1 MTTFRHAA
9 IVLLAAACAGGCLRM
24 QEDDVST
31 AIPVVRVVH
40 GWGLDTPYSSR
51 LHEALTASF
60 TTARIDLRST
70 NTNVTNVLMLE
81 RGEVDVAFTFADVAY
96 MASVG
101 QLPETAGSFEQ
112 IRAIAEL
119 PTRAFQVVVGRHSG
133 IRSIADLRGRH
144 VSLGPPG
151 SGSVLTSKLVLGAL
165 GIPLTDLDA
174 EQLEFSRGANQVI
187 AGQLDAAFWNGGFP
201 NDNIARATASGAR
214 LLEIAGPEVDRFRA
228 EYPFLRRTVVPAGT
242 YPNVDH
248 PVHTV
253 GVDGILVC
261 RTDLDE
267 ALVHELTRAFFEIVA
282 RTDLDIRP
290 LQHMNISRA
299 SSTSIPLHPGAAR
312 YYRERELL
320 R

>member
-1 MTTFRHAA
+1 M
-9 IVLLAAACAGGCLRM
+9 LLAAAAGAAGCLRM
-24 QEDDVST
+24 QREEVST
-31 AIPVVRVVH
+31 PAVPVLRVVH
-40 GWGLDTPYSSR
+40 AWGLDTPYSRR
-51 LHEALTASF
+51 LYEALTASF
-60 TTARIDLRST
+60 TTARIDVRST

-81 RGEVDVAFTFADVAY
+81 RGEVDVAFTLADVAY

-101 QLPETAGSFEQ
+101 QLPETNGPFEQ

-119 PTRAFQVVVGRHSG
+119 PTRVFQVVVGRQSG

-144 VSLGPPG
+144 ASLGPPG
-151 SGSVLTSKLVLGAL
+151 SGSVLTSTLVLGAL
-165 GIPLTDLDA
+165 GIPLTDLEA
-174 EQLEFSRGANQVI
+174 EQLEFSRGADKLI

-214 LLEIAGPEVDRFRA
+214 LLEITGPEVDRFRA

-242 YPNVDH
+242 YPNIDR

-261 RTDLDE
+261 RADLDE
-267 ALVHELTRAFFEIVA
+267 ALVHELTRAFFEVVA

>member
-1 MTTFRHAA
+1 
-9 IVLLAAACAGGCLRM
+9 
-24 QEDDVST
+24 
-31 AIPVVRVVH
+31 
-40 GWGLDTPYSSR
+40 
-51 LHEALTASF
+51 
-60 TTARIDLRST
+60 
-70 NTNVTNVLMLE
+70 MLE
-81 RGEVDVAFTFADVAY
+81 RGEVDVAFTLADVAY

-101 QLPETAGSFEQ
+101 QLPETTGPFEQ

-119 PTRAFQVVVGRHSG
+119 PTRVFQVVVGRQSG

-144 VSLGPPG
+144 ASLGPPG
-151 SGSVLTSKLVLGAL
+151 SGSVLTSTLVLGAL
-165 GIPLTDLDA
+165 GIPLDKISRPSNWS
-174 EQLEFSRGANQVI
+174 FSRHGQADCRPARRRVLERRIPQRQHRAGDGERRPADRDHRTARSI
-187 AGQLDAAFWNGGFP
+187 AFAPSTRSCGGPSFRP
-201 NDNIARATASGAR
+201 
-214 LLEIAGPEVDRFRA
+214 GPT
-228 EYPFLRRTVVPAGT
+228 RTSI
-242 YPNVDH
+242 D

-261 RTDLDE
+261 RADLDE